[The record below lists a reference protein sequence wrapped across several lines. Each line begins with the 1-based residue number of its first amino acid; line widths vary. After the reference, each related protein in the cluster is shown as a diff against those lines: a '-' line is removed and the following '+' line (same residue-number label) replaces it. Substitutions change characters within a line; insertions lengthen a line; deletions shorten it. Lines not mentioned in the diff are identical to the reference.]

1 MLVHRQCERIGP
13 FCLARSVEMAEHSP
27 LMARRCCSNS
37 SPGEVPL
44 RLMVGLVTM
53 GFLLRGR
60 KWNGQ
65 TRPLDRIEIF
75 HDLTGM
81 PTEEIVFLVSAK
93 KRRLWASSAIPTFR
107 NDRPQLKGHQIFLH
121 RAVARSPRPE
131 RPQVLAGRFMASKR
145 KMAWISEVPSFRSRG
160 DRPQRLRFGTVV

>member
-1 MLVHRQCERIGP
+1 MLVHRQCERIEP

-53 GFLLRGR
+53 GFLLRDR

-93 KRRLWASSAIPTFR
+93 KNVRARAAIPTFR
-107 NDRPQLKGHQIFLH
+107 NDHPQLSGIRFFYTGRWRGPPVLSALRSL
-121 RAVARSPRPE
+121 RAASWRPSARWRGYPR
-131 RPQVLAGRFMASKR
+131 S
-145 KMAWISEVPSFRSRG
+145 
-160 DRPQRLRFGTVV
+160 LRFDREEIVLKDCVLEQ

>member
-1 MLVHRQCERIGP
+1 M
-13 FCLARSVEMAEHSP
+13 
-27 LMARRCCSNS
+27 
-37 SPGEVPL
+37 
-44 RLMVGLVTM
+44 TM

-107 NDRPQLKGHQIFLH
+107 NDHPQLKGHQIFLH

-145 KMAWISEVPSFRSRG
+145 KMAWISEVPSLRSRG

>member
-1 MLVHRQCERIGP
+1 MLVHRQCERIEP

-81 PTEEIVFLVSAK
+81 PTEEIVSLVSAK
-93 KRRLWASSAIPTFR
+93 KTSAPGKSSHS
-107 NDRPQLKGHQIFLH
+107 D
-121 RAVARSPRPE
+121 V
-131 RPQVLAGRFMASKR
+131 
-145 KMAWISEVPSFRSRG
+145 SE
-160 DRPQRLRFGTVV
+160 